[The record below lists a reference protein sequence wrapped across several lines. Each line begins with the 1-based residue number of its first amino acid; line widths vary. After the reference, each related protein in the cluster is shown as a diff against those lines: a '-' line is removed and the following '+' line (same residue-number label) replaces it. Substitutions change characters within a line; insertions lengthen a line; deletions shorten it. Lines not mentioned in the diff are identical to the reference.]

1 MKARASNLMIG
12 SMTLAVIAAAFVGLL
27 GYRKIHGIAQQAP
40 LRIVFEGSA
49 SGLRKGGNVNFDGV
63 QVGEIKSLKLDNPR
77 KVVALTMVD
86 SSAPI
91 RKDTVVGLE
100 FQGLTGVA
108 AISLTGGAAAAAPVP
123 LDVDGIPTLT
133 ADLSEIESIR
143 DTLHNVDRILF
154 DNRAMLRDALL
165 SFETYTA
172 SLASRGDAIDSIM
185 GKADGA
191 FESFDSAMTKIDSV
205 VPGLAHGSAEELY
218 DKVRT
223 IRELADSF
231 NKRSGAFMEEGRRS
245 LLDISQAA
253 IKVTRKLD
261 PQAVSGDNPPAPRP
275 RVKNDSKPP
284 R

>member
-86 SSAPI
+86 NSAPI

-253 IKVTRKLD
+253 IKVTRKVD
-261 PQAVSGDNPPAPRP
+261 PQAVSADNPPAPRP
-275 RVKNDSKPP
+275 P
-284 R
+284 RQKRQ

>member
-12 SMTLAVIAAAFVGLL
+12 SMTLAVIAAAFAGLL

-86 SSAPI
+86 NSAPI

-133 ADLSEIESIR
+133 ADLSEVDSIR

-191 FESFDSAMTKIDSV
+191 FENFDSDMTKIDSV

-275 RVKNDSKPP
+275 P
-284 R
+284 RQKRQ

>member
-12 SMTLAVIAAAFVGLL
+12 SMTLAVIAAAFAGLL

-86 SSAPI
+86 NSAPI

-172 SLASRGDAIDSIM
+172 SLATRGDAIDGIM
-185 GKADGA
+185 GKADGV
-191 FESFDSAMTKIDSV
+191 FENFDSVMTKIDSV

-218 DKVRT
+218 DKVRN

-253 IKVTRKLD
+253 IKVTRKFD
-261 PQAVSGDNPPAPRP
+261 PQPVSGDNPPAPRP
-275 RVKNDSKPP
+275 P
-284 R
+284 RQKRQ

>member
-12 SMTLAVIAAAFVGLL
+12 SMTLAVIAAAFIGLL

-49 SGLRKGGNVNFDGV
+49 SGLRKGGSVNFDGV

-77 KVVALTMVD
+77 RVVALTMVD
-86 SSAPI
+86 NSAPI

-172 SLASRGDAIDSIM
+172 SLASRGGAIDSIM
-185 GKADGA
+185 GKTDGA
-191 FESFDSAMTKIDSV
+191 FENFDSAMTKIDSV

-245 LLDISQAA
+245 LLDISQSA

-275 RVKNDSKPP
+275 P
-284 R
+284 RQKRH